1 MAYFQMDD
9 GFETDKRVLR
19 AGRAAFGLYASC
31 GIWVA
36 RTLTDGFVSAEIATL
51 YGTREWI
58 EKLTANGLWT
68 PVEDGFDMPD
78 YLTTHKNPTA
88 EVVRKRRADA
98 AARKQKQRDGRRPP
112 KASQGE
118 SRGTHSGTH
127 GETHASLSAPPP
139 KGGEEGDAPLRGG
152 GAPPSTTTTH
162 SGHDICATHHQELP
176 CISCR
181 ADAVAGNDLDLDQR
195 PPVPQDTAKQPRA
208 SPKST
213 DEPSVSQQILT
224 ERAVAAGWLAGRPD
238 VKRHID
244 AAVDQLLAAGHE
256 VPVAEDI
263 AELAAELHARAAALA
278 AGPATDANP
287 TGAA

>member
-58 EKLTANGLWT
+58 EKLVANGLWT

-98 AARKQKQRDGRRPP
+98 AARKQKQRDGRRPS
-112 KASQGE
+112 KGSQGE
-118 SRGTHSGTH
+118 SRVTHNGTH
-127 GETHASLSAPPP
+127 GGTHASLSAPPP
-139 KGGEEGDAPLRGG
+139 KGGEEGGAPLRGG
-152 GAPPSTTTTH
+152 AAPPSSNPTRTLT
-162 SGHDICATHHQELP
+162 SGRVICATHHQEIP
-176 CISCR
+176 NNGTCRSCA
-181 ADAVAGNDLDLDQR
+181 ADAIA
-195 PPVPQDTAKQPRA
+195 
-208 SPKST
+208 
-213 DEPSVSQQILT
+213 
-224 ERAVAAGWLAGRPD
+224 
-238 VKRHID
+238 
-244 AAVDQLLAAGHE
+244 AAVDDNPNQPPPSRDELRERLAANRGMYS
-256 VPVAEDI
+256 PPSPWQGPPAEADVD
-263 AELAAELHARAAALA
+263 
-278 AGPATDANP
+278 GPA
-287 TGAA
+287 